1 MLQPKQKI
9 AVYIF
14 CIVTITT
21 LVSIATNL
29 QLLHYAAK
37 PLLMP
42 ALMVLLWLTVSA
54 VPNKKLLLTG
64 LFFSWLG
71 DVLLLFENRHAL
83 YFILGLISF
92 LTTHI
97 FYIIYFLKIRPKQIS
112 LFKKYP
118 FLPALVTMYGITLTW
133 QLFPHLGDL
142 KIPVVVYASVI
153 CIMLVC
159 SMHIYY
165 RVNSKA
171 AACYI
176 TGALA
181 FVVSD
186 SLLAINKF
194 YTAFPYSGLLI
205 MLTYCAAQYF
215 IVRGYIQQKND

>member
-1 MLQPKQKI
+1 
-9 AVYIF
+9 
-14 CIVTITT
+14 
-21 LVSIATNL
+21 
-29 QLLHYAAK
+29 
-37 PLLMP
+37 MP

-142 KIPVVVYASVI
+142 KNPVVVYASVI

-215 IVRGYIQQKND
+215 IVHGYIQQKK